1 MTDIRTK
8 AMWDTSPEAVKNV
21 YLHAYVK
28 NAYLDIYIYIYIY
41 LKADASAAGPKR
53 FRNHSIQWIGSAM
66 FFRWFC
72 WFIWLFGSLRIR
84 HKMVNHLPNNDEIV
98 VKIL

>member
-1 MTDIRTK
+1 MYIYILI
-8 AMWDTSPEAVKNV
+8 
-21 YLHAYVK
+21 YLY
-28 NAYLDIYIYIYIY
+28 IYIYIYIFIYLYIYIFIYLFIYIFRY

-84 HKMVNHLPNNDEIV
+84 HKMVNHLPNNEIV